1 MIINKMGIREQNE
14 AAVLKTIIDN
24 EHISRAEVSNLT
36 NLNKASVSQIMKKL
50 IETDFVIDW
59 WTQTYP
65 ASVQSSKQLSD
76 YV

>member
-50 IETDFVIDW
+50 IETDFCQRSRNW
-59 WTQTYP
+59 
-65 ASVQSSKQLSD
+65 
-76 YV
+76 

>member
-50 IETDFVIDW
+50 IET
-59 WTQTYP
+59 YP
-65 ASVQSSKQLSD
+65 ASVQSSKLLSD

>member
-50 IETDFVIDW
+50 IETDFVKEVGIGEIGR
-59 WTQTYP
+59 
-65 ASVQSSKQLSD
+65 AHV
-76 YV
+76 

>member
-36 NLNKASVSQIMKKL
+36 NLNKASVSQIMK
-50 IETDFVIDW
+50 IH
-59 WTQTYP
+59 
-65 ASVQSSKQLSD
+65 
-76 YV
+76 